1 MKCKYISIIYSVGLF
16 SREICNQVRLLKNFH
31 RCLANYNINCLTII
45 MKAIQIKKFGPPNVL
60 QIETVDVPTVDSTKV
75 SSLKFVSNILV

>member
-1 MKCKYISIIYSVGLF
+1 MKRKYSSIIYSVALF
-16 SREICNQVRLLKNFH
+16 SREICNQVRLLKNSYQS
-31 RCLANYNINCLTII
+31 LANFTIDCRTII

-75 SSLKFVSNILV
+75 SS